1 MTYWIYRAIAA
12 LPLSI
17 SYRLARVLAWLTE
30 RVFKYRVNTVDQ
42 NLRRSFP
49 NQSEAWYATT
59 RRRFYQQFADVTV
72 EAMYAWRMP
81 RSELEKRVAIAGW
94 EPLVSS
100 DNESPKPGILLSI
113 HHNNWEWLTQRASAA
128 ATAPLDGVYKPLHDR
143 GADRFALESR
153 GKWGATLVTM
163 KGVSRHVLKNRRTP
177 RVLALLADQSP
188 GKREAIHWTQF
199 LNQTTAFFMGPATL
213 ARLTKYPVY
222 FARTQRLSQGHYH
235 AELLTICAEPG
246 TMSERELIEK
256 YVALAEETIRLQPE
270 SYLWTNRR
278 WKLEPPQA
286 TLETAPDT
294 SEEIQSNP

>member
-1 MTYWIYRAIAA
+1 MTYWIYRAIAS

-17 SYRLARVLAWLTE
+17 SYQLARVLAWLTE

-49 NQSEAWYATT
+49 NQSQAWYATT

-81 RSELEKRVAIAGW
+81 RSELEKRMTIAGW

-188 GKREAIHWTQF
+188 GKREKIHWTQF

-246 TMSERELIEK
+246 TMSESELIEK
-256 YVALAEETIRLQPE
+256 YIALAEETIRLQPE

-286 TLETAPDT
+286 TLKTVPDA
-294 SEEIQSNP
+294 SAEIQSKP

>member
-17 SYRLARVLAWLTE
+17 SYRLARVLAWLAE

-81 RSELEKRVAIAGW
+81 RSELEKRVTIAGW

-188 GKREAIHWTQF
+188 GKRETIHWTQF

-246 TMSERELIEK
+246 TMSETKLIEK

-286 TLETAPDT
+286 TLETAPDA
-294 SEEIQSNP
+294 SEEIQSKP

>member
-30 RVFKYRVNTVDQ
+30 RLFKYRVNTVDQ

-81 RSELEKRVAIAGW
+81 RSELEKRMTIAGG

-188 GKREAIHWTQF
+188 GKRETIHWTQF

-246 TMSERELIEK
+246 TMSESELIEK

-286 TLETAPDT
+286 TLETAPDA
-294 SEEIQSNP
+294 SEEIQSKP

>member
-30 RVFKYRVNTVDQ
+30 HVFKYRVNTVDQ

-59 RRRFYQQFADVTV
+59 RRCFYQQFADVTV

-81 RSELEKRVAIAGW
+81 RSELEKRMTIAGW

-113 HHNNWEWLTQRASAA
+113 HHNNWEWLMQRASAA

-153 GKWGATLVTM
+153 GKWGATLITM

-188 GKREAIHWTQF
+188 GKRETIHWTQF

-246 TMSERELIEK
+246 TMSESELIEK

-286 TLETAPDT
+286 TLETAPDA
-294 SEEIQSNP
+294 SEEIQSKP

>member
-1 MTYWIYRAIAA
+1 MTYWIYRTIAA

-30 RVFKYRVNTVDQ
+30 RVFKYRVATVDQ

-49 NQSEAWYATT
+49 CKSEAWYATT
-59 RRRFYQQFADVTV
+59 RHRFYQQFADVTV
-72 EAMYAWRMP
+72 EAVYGWRMP
-81 RSELEKRVAIAGW
+81 RNELEERMTITGW
-94 EPLVSS
+94 EPLISP
-100 DNESPKPGILLSI
+100 DGEPPKPGILLSI

-188 GKREAIHWTQF
+188 GKREAIYWTQF

-222 FARTQRLSQGHYH
+222 FARTQRLSQGRYH
-235 AELLTICAEPG
+235 AELLTICEEPG
-246 TMSERELIEK
+246 TMSENELIEK
-256 YVALAEETIRLQPE
+256 YVALAEETIRMQPE

-278 WKLEPPQA
+278 WKLEPHQA
-286 TLETAPDT
+286 TLDTASDA

>member
-81 RSELEKRVAIAGW
+81 RSELEKRVTIAGW

-128 ATAPLDGVYKPLHDR
+128 VTAPLDGVYKPLHDR

-188 GKREAIHWTQF
+188 GKRETIHLTQF

-222 FARTQRLSQGHYH
+222 FARTQRLSQGHYL
-235 AELLTICAEPG
+235 AELLTFCAEPG
-246 TMSERELIEK
+246 TMSESELIEI

-286 TLETAPDT
+286 TLETAPDP
-294 SEEIQSNP
+294 SEEIQSKP

>member
-1 MTYWIYRAIAA
+1 MTYWIYRTIAA

-30 RVFKYRVNTVDQ
+30 RVFKYRVATVDQ

-49 NQSEAWYATT
+49 CKSEAWYATT
-59 RRRFYQQFADVTV
+59 RHRFYQQFADVTV
-72 EAMYAWRMP
+72 EAVYGWRMP
-81 RSELEKRVAIAGW
+81 RNELEERMTITGW
-94 EPLVSS
+94 EPLISP
-100 DNESPKPGILLSI
+100 DGEPPKPGILLSI

-188 GKREAIHWTQF
+188 GKREAIYWTQF

-222 FARTQRLSQGHYH
+222 FARTKRLSQGRYH
-235 AELLTICAEPG
+235 AELLTICEEPG
-246 TMSERELIEK
+246 TMSENELIEK
-256 YVALAEETIRLQPE
+256 YVALAEETIRMQPE

-278 WKLEPPQA
+278 WKLEPHQA
-286 TLETAPDT
+286 TLDTASDA

>member
-17 SYRLARVLAWLTE
+17 SYRLARVLAWLAE

-49 NQSEAWYATT
+49 NQSEAWYTTT
-59 RRRFYQQFADVTV
+59 RRSFYQQFADVTV

-81 RSELEKRVAIAGW
+81 RSELEKRVTIAGW

-188 GKREAIHWTQF
+188 GKRETIHWTQF

-246 TMSERELIEK
+246 TMSESELIEK

-286 TLETAPDT
+286 TLETAPDA
-294 SEEIQSNP
+294 SEEIQSKP

>member
-49 NQSEAWYATT
+49 NQSKAWYATT
-59 RRRFYQQFADVTV
+59 RRRFYQQLADVTV

-81 RSELEKRVAIAGW
+81 RSELEKRVTIAGW

-188 GKREAIHWTQF
+188 GKRETIYWTQF
-199 LNQTTAFFMGPATL
+199 LNQTTAFFIGPATL

-246 TMSERELIEK
+246 TMSESELIEK

-286 TLETAPDT
+286 TLETAPDA
-294 SEEIQSNP
+294 SEEIQSTP

>member
-17 SYRLARVLAWLTE
+17 SYRFARVLAWLTE
-30 RVFKYRVNTVDQ
+30 RVFKYRVTTVDQ

-49 NQSEAWYATT
+49 DQSEAWYATT
-59 RRRFYQQFADVTV
+59 RHCFYQQFADVTV
-72 EAMYAWRMP
+72 EAIYAWRMP
-81 RSELEKRVAIAGW
+81 RNELEERMTITGW
-94 EPLVSS
+94 EPLISS
-100 DNESPKPGILLSI
+100 GDESPKPGILLSI

-153 GKWGATLVTM
+153 GKWGATLVTI

-222 FARTQRLSQGHYH
+222 FARTRRLSQGRYH

-246 TMSERELIEK
+246 TMSENELIEK

-286 TLETAPDT
+286 TLEAAPDA
-294 SEEIQSNP
+294 SEEIQSKP

>member
-1 MTYWIYRAIAA
+1 MTYWVYRAIAA

-30 RVFKYRVNTVDQ
+30 RVFKYRVTTVDQ

-49 NQSEAWYATT
+49 DHSEAWYATT
-59 RRRFYQQFADVTV
+59 RHRFYQQFADVAV
-72 EAMYAWRMP
+72 EAIYAWRMP
-81 RSELEKRVAIAGW
+81 RNELEERMTITGW
-94 EPLVSS
+94 EPLISA
-100 DNESPKPGILLSI
+100 DDESPKPGILLSI

-163 KGVSRHVLKNRRTP
+163 KGVSRHVLKSRRTP

-199 LNQTTAFFMGPATL
+199 MNQTTAFFMGPATL

-246 TMSERELIEK
+246 TMSENELIEK

-286 TLETAPDT
+286 TWETAPEA

>member
-12 LPLSI
+12 LPLSV

-30 RVFKYRVNTVDQ
+30 CVFKYRVDTVDQ

-49 NQSEAWYATT
+49 DQSEAWYATT
-59 RRRFYQQFADVTV
+59 RHCFYQQFADVTI
-72 EAMYAWRMP
+72 EAMYAWRIAKD
-81 RSELEKRVAIAGW
+81 ELEQRMTMSGW
-94 EPLVSS
+94 EPLVSA
-100 DNESPKPGILLSI
+100 DGEAPKPGIVLSI
-113 HHNNWEWLTQRASAA
+113 HHNNWEWLTQRASLAT
-128 ATAPLDGVYKPLHDR
+128 TAPLDGVYKPLHDH

-199 LNQTTAFFMGPATL
+199 LNQATAFFMGPATL

-222 FARTQRLSQGHYH
+222 FARTHRLSQGHYH

-246 TMSERELIEK
+246 TMSESELIEK
-256 YVALAEETIRLQPE
+256 YVALAEETICLQPE

-278 WKLEPPQA
+278 WKLTPPQA
-286 TLETAPDT
+286 TLETASDASVET
-294 SEEIQSNP
+294 HSNP

>member
-30 RVFKYRVNTVDQ
+30 RAFKYRVATVDK
-42 NLRRSFP
+42 NLRHSFP
-49 NQSEAWYATT
+49 GQSDAWYRAT
-59 RRRFYQQFADVTV
+59 RHRFYQQFADVTV

-81 RSELEKRVAIAGW
+81 QDELQQRMTITGW
-94 EPLVSS
+94 EPLISGE
-100 DNESPKPGILLSI
+100 DEPPKPGILLSI
-113 HHNNWEWLTQRASAA
+113 HHNNWEWLTQRASVA

-199 LNQTTAFFMGPATL
+199 LNQSTAFFMGPATL

-222 FARTQRLSQGHYH
+222 FARTQRLSQGRYH

-246 TMSERELIEK
+246 SMSESELIEK

-278 WKLEPPQA
+278 WKLAPPQA
-286 TLETAPDT
+286 TLETASDGSDDT
-294 SEEIQSNP
+294 QSKP

>member
-49 NQSEAWYATT
+49 NQSQAWYATT

-81 RSELEKRVAIAGW
+81 RSELEKRMTIAGW

-153 GKWGATLVTM
+153 GKWGATMVTM

-188 GKREAIHWTQF
+188 GKREKIHWTQF

-246 TMSERELIEK
+246 TMSESELIEK
-256 YVALAEETIRLQPE
+256 YIALAEETIRLQPE

-286 TLETAPDT
+286 TLETVPDA
-294 SEEIQSNP
+294 SAEIQSKP

>member
-1 MTYWIYRAIAA
+1 MTYWIYRAIAS
-12 LPLSI
+12 LPLPI
-17 SYRLARVLAWLTE
+17 SYRIARVLAWLTE
-30 RVFKYRVNTVDQ
+30 RVFKYRVTTVDQ

-49 NQSEAWYATT
+49 DQSEAWYATT
-59 RRRFYQQFADVTV
+59 RQRFYQQFADVTV

-81 RSELEKRVAIAGW
+81 RNELEDRMTITGW
-94 EPLVSS
+94 EPLISS
-100 DNESPKPGILLSI
+100 NDESPKPGILLSI
-113 HHNNWEWLTQRASAA
+113 HHNNWEWLLQRSSM
-128 ATAPLDGVYKPLHDR
+128 TVSSPFDGIYKPLHDS
-143 GADRFALESR
+143 GAERFALEAR
-153 GKWGATLVTM
+153 GKHGANLVTLQTLS
-163 KGVSRHVLKNRRTP
+163 KYVLKSRRKA
-177 RVLALLADQSP
+177 RVIGLLADQSP

-222 FARTQRLSQGHYH
+222 FARTRRLSQGHYH

-246 TMSERELIEK
+246 TMSESELIEK

-286 TLETAPDT
+286 TLEMAADA

>member
-59 RRRFYQQFADVTV
+59 RRSFYQQFADVTV

-81 RSELEKRVAIAGW
+81 RSELEKRMTIAGW

-188 GKREAIHWTQF
+188 GKRETIHWTQF

-246 TMSERELIEK
+246 TMSESELIEK

-286 TLETAPDT
+286 TLETAPDA
-294 SEEIQSNP
+294 SEEIQSKP

>member
-17 SYRLARVLAWLTE
+17 SYRFARVLAWLTE
-30 RVFKYRVNTVDQ
+30 RVFKYRVTTVDQ

-49 NQSEAWYATT
+49 DQSEAWYTTT
-59 RRRFYQQFADVTV
+59 RHRFYQQFADVTV

-81 RSELEKRVAIAGW
+81 RNELEERMTISGW
-94 EPLVSS
+94 EPLISS
-100 DNESPKPGILLSI
+100 GDGSPKPGILLSI

-128 ATAPLDGVYKPLHDR
+128 TTAPLDGVYKPLHDH

-163 KGVSRHVLKNRRTP
+163 KGVSRHVLKNRRNP

-222 FARTQRLSQGHYH
+222 FARTQRLSQGRYH

-246 TMSERELIEK
+246 TMSENELIEK

-286 TLETAPDT
+286 TLETAPDA
-294 SEEIQSNP
+294 SEEIQSKP

>member
-17 SYRLARVLAWLTE
+17 SYRVARVLAWLTE
-30 RVFKYRVNTVDQ
+30 RVFKYRVDTVDQ

-81 RSELEKRVAIAGW
+81 RSELEKRVTIAGW

-153 GKWGATLVTM
+153 GKWDATLVTM
-163 KGVSRHVLKNRRTP
+163 KGVSRHLLKNRRTP

-188 GKREAIHWTQF
+188 GKRETIHWTQF

-246 TMSERELIEK
+246 TMSESELIEK

-286 TLETAPDT
+286 TLETAPDA
-294 SEEIQSNP
+294 SEEIQSKP

>member
-1 MTYWIYRAIAA
+1 MTYWIYRTIAA

-30 RVFKYRVNTVDQ
+30 RVFKYRVATVDQ

-49 NQSEAWYATT
+49 CKSEAWYATT
-59 RRRFYQQFADVTV
+59 RHRFYQQFADVTV
-72 EAMYAWRMP
+72 EALYGWRMP
-81 RSELEKRVAIAGW
+81 RNELEERMTITGW
-94 EPLVSS
+94 EPLISP
-100 DNESPKPGILLSI
+100 DGEPPKPGILLSI

-188 GKREAIHWTQF
+188 VKREAIYWTQF

-222 FARTQRLSQGHYH
+222 FARTQRLSQGRYH
-235 AELLTICAEPG
+235 AELLTICEEPG
-246 TMSERELIEK
+246 TMSENELIEK
-256 YVALAEETIRLQPE
+256 YVSLAEETIRMQPE

-278 WKLEPPQA
+278 WKLEPHQA
-286 TLETAPDT
+286 TLDTASDA

>member
-30 RVFKYRVNTVDQ
+30 RVFKYRVTTVDQ

-49 NQSEAWYATT
+49 DQSEAWYATT
-59 RRRFYQQFADVTV
+59 RHLFYQQFADVTV

-81 RSELEKRVAIAGW
+81 RKELEERMTISGW
-94 EPLVSS
+94 EPLISS
-100 DNESPKPGILLSI
+100 DDESPKPGILLSI

-128 ATAPLDGVYKPLHDR
+128 ATAPLDGVYKSLHDR

-153 GKWGATLVTM
+153 GKWGATLITM
-163 KGVSRHVLKNRRTP
+163 KGVSRHLLKNRRTP

-188 GKREAIHWTQF
+188 GKREAIHWTHF

-246 TMSERELIEK
+246 TMSESEVIEK

>member
-59 RRRFYQQFADVTV
+59 RRRFYQQFAEVTV

-81 RSELEKRVAIAGW
+81 RSELEKRMTIAGW

-188 GKREAIHWTQF
+188 GKREKIHWAQF

-246 TMSERELIEK
+246 TMSESELIEK
-256 YVALAEETIRLQPE
+256 YIALAEETIRLQPE

-278 WKLEPPQA
+278 WKLELPQA
-286 TLETAPDT
+286 TLETVPDASAET
-294 SEEIQSNP
+294 QSKP

>member
-49 NQSEAWYATT
+49 NQSQAWYATT

-81 RSELEKRVAIAGW
+81 RSELEKRVTIAGW

-188 GKREAIHWTQF
+188 GKREKIHWTQF

-246 TMSERELIEK
+246 TMSESELIEK
-256 YVALAEETIRLQPE
+256 YIALAEETIRLQPE

-286 TLETAPDT
+286 TLETVPDA
-294 SEEIQSNP
+294 SAEIQSKP

>member
-1 MTYWIYRAIAA
+1 MTYWIYRTIAA

-30 RVFKYRVNTVDQ
+30 RVFKYRVATVDQ

-49 NQSEAWYATT
+49 CKSEAWYATT
-59 RRRFYQQFADVTV
+59 RHRFYQQFADVTV
-72 EAMYAWRMP
+72 EAVYGWRMP
-81 RSELEKRVAIAGW
+81 RNELEERMTITGW
-94 EPLVSS
+94 EPLISP
-100 DNESPKPGILLSI
+100 DGEPPKPGILLSI

-163 KGVSRHVLKNRRTP
+163 KGVSRNVLKNRRTP

-222 FARTQRLSQGHYH
+222 FARTQRLSQGRYH
-235 AELLTICAEPG
+235 AELLTICEEPG
-246 TMSERELIEK
+246 TMSENELIEK
-256 YVALAEETIRLQPE
+256 YVALAEETIRMQPE

-278 WKLEPPQA
+278 WKLEPHQA
-286 TLETAPDT
+286 TLDTASDA

>member
-1 MTYWIYRAIAA
+1 
-12 LPLSI
+12 
-17 SYRLARVLAWLTE
+17 
-30 RVFKYRVNTVDQ
+30 
-42 NLRRSFP
+42 
-49 NQSEAWYATT
+49 
-59 RRRFYQQFADVTV
+59 
-72 EAMYAWRMP
+72 MYAWRMP
-81 RSELEKRVAIAGW
+81 RSELEKRVTLAGW

-100 DNESPKPGILLSI
+100 DNESPKPGSLLSI

-143 GADRFALESR
+143 GAARFALESR

-163 KGVSRHVLKNRRTP
+163 KGGSRHVLKNRRTP

-188 GKREAIHWTQF
+188 GKRETIHWTQF

-213 ARLTKYPVY
+213 ARLSKNPVY
-222 FARTQRLSQGHYH
+222 FVRTQRLSQGHYH

-246 TMSERELIEK
+246 TMSESELIEK

-286 TLETAPDT
+286 TLEPAPDA
-294 SEEIQSNP
+294 SEEIQSTP

>member
-1 MTYWIYRAIAA
+1 MSQPRPLPRRGRGYCTGALLAVTYWIYRAIAA

-81 RSELEKRVAIAGW
+81 RSELEKRVTIAGW

-128 ATAPLDGVYKPLHDR
+128 APAPLDGVYKP
-143 GADRFALESR
+143 
-153 GKWGATLVTM
+153 
-163 KGVSRHVLKNRRTP
+163 
-177 RVLALLADQSP
+177 
-188 GKREAIHWTQF
+188 
-199 LNQTTAFFMGPATL
+199 
-213 ARLTKYPVY
+213 
-222 FARTQRLSQGHYH
+222 
-235 AELLTICAEPG
+235 
-246 TMSERELIEK
+246 
-256 YVALAEETIRLQPE
+256 
-270 SYLWTNRR
+270 
-278 WKLEPPQA
+278 
-286 TLETAPDT
+286 
-294 SEEIQSNP
+294 

>member
-59 RRRFYQQFADVTV
+59 RRHFYQQFADVTV

-81 RSELEKRVAIAGW
+81 RSELEKRVTIAGW

-163 KGVSRHVLKNRRTP
+163 KGVSRHLLKNRRTP

-188 GKREAIHWTQF
+188 GKRETIHWTQF

-246 TMSERELIEK
+246 TMSESELIEK

-286 TLETAPDT
+286 TLETAPDA
-294 SEEIQSNP
+294 SEEIQSKP

>member
-1 MTYWIYRAIAA
+1 
-12 LPLSI
+12 
-17 SYRLARVLAWLTE
+17 
-30 RVFKYRVNTVDQ
+30 
-42 NLRRSFP
+42 
-49 NQSEAWYATT
+49 
-59 RRRFYQQFADVTV
+59 
-72 EAMYAWRMP
+72 MYAWRMP
-81 RSELEKRVAIAGW
+81 RSELEKRETIAGW

-143 GADRFALESR
+143 GADRFAVESR

-188 GKREAIHWTQF
+188 GKRETIHWTQF
-199 LNQTTAFFMGPATL
+199 LNQTTAIFIGPATL

-246 TMSERELIEK
+246 TMSESELIEK

-286 TLETAPDT
+286 TLETAPDA
-294 SEEIQSNP
+294 SEEIQSKP

>member
-30 RVFKYRVNTVDQ
+30 RVFKYRVDTVDQ

-81 RSELEKRVAIAGW
+81 RSELEKRVTIAGW

-163 KGVSRHVLKNRRTP
+163 KGVSRHLLKNRRTP

-188 GKREAIHWTQF
+188 GKRETIHWTQF

-222 FARTQRLSQGHYH
+222 FARTKRLSQGHYH

-246 TMSERELIEK
+246 TMSESELIEK
-256 YVALAEETIRLQPE
+256 YVALAEETIRLQPD

-286 TLETAPDT
+286 TLETAPDA
-294 SEEIQSNP
+294 SEEIQSKP

>member
-81 RSELEKRVAIAGW
+81 RSELEKRVTIAGW

-163 KGVSRHVLKNRRTP
+163 RGVSGHVLKNRRTP

-188 GKREAIHWTQF
+188 GKRETIHWTQF

-246 TMSERELIEK
+246 TMSESELIEK

-286 TLETAPDT
+286 TLETAPDA
-294 SEEIQSNP
+294 SEEIQSKP

>member
-81 RSELEKRVAIAGW
+81 RSELEKRVTIAGW

-153 GKWGATLVTM
+153 GKWGATLVTIR
-163 KGVSRHVLKNRRTP
+163 GVSRHVLKNRRTP

-188 GKREAIHWTQF
+188 GNRAAIHWTQF
-199 LNQTTAFFMGPATL
+199 LNHTTAFFMGPATL
-213 ARLTKYPVY
+213 ARITKYPVY

-246 TMSERELIEK
+246 TMSESELIEK

-286 TLETAPDT
+286 TLETAPDA
-294 SEEIQSNP
+294 SEEIQSKP